1 MMQHRE
7 PAGPL
12 GRRPTAR
19 SQRAA
24 KIPENRGNKRRAQ
37 AGGGVSQWP
46 SSPRSTARCLGRATF
61 REDMP
66 MRLKVGKD
74 IDLGKQFG
82 HEGHVIGSPDR
93 SPGP

>member
-1 MMQHRE
+1 M
-7 PAGPL
+7 
-12 GRRPTAR
+12 
-19 SQRAA
+19 A
-24 KIPENRGNKRRAQ
+24 KLSETDRQ
-37 AGGGVSQWP
+37 MF
-46 SSPRSTARCLGRATF
+46 RATF